1 MYLQGMSYQI
11 LAYVFSFFLSLLF
24 LLEMYMEFKL
34 QDSERKPYCTS
45 ARHA

>member
-24 LLEMYMEFKL
+24 LLEMHMEL